1 MFQYAFEDEIGLWRT
16 PIFFSD
22 VNNRGTRW

>member
-22 VNNRGTRW
+22 VNNRGTR